1 MEPIEEK
8 SRNNLFLIDNTANPA
23 PHGLCAFGM
32 TTLLLS
38 IHNTGVTGLSSP
50 IVAMALFY
58 GGLAQLIV
66 GFMEWKKNNTF
77 GMVTLGSLDS
87 SGSHLRQS

>member
-23 PHGLCAFGM
+23 PLGLCAFGM

-38 IHNTGVTGLSSP
+38 IHNAGVTGLSSP
-50 IVAMALFY
+50 IVAMPLFY

-66 GFMEWKKNNTF
+66 GLMEWKKNNTF